1 MKSPLLFSRGSAW
14 DEYEMS
20 QLLFFP
26 RLACIECPG
35 DEMLELVEDKMEYKS
50 LFECCIGCYVE

>member
-1 MKSPLLFSRGSAW
+1 
-14 DEYEMS
+14 MS

-26 RLACIECPG
+26 RLACIECPD

-50 LFECCIGCYVE
+50 LFECCVGCYVE